1 LGIATYLLGYK
12 TALRSYETGPSLTT
26 SEVKVDCGKN
36 TNWLL
41 FGSDQG
47 RKFKQL
53 EHALTINMK
62 EEAI

>member
-1 LGIATYLLGYK
+1 MGA
-12 TALRSYETGPSLTT
+12 SLTA